1 MRYDSYHLCV
11 CDRKYK
17 RCMEYLFYMPEPE
30 HSYERDEILQIL
42 ENGFKTGN
50 AYKVHNT
57 SNPGEDWL

>member
-1 MRYDSYHLCV
+1 MILTICV
-11 CDRKYK
+11 CVTGSINAAWSI
-17 RCMEYLFYMPEPE
+17 CSICPNQNIP
-30 HSYERDEILQIL
+30 ERDEILQIL